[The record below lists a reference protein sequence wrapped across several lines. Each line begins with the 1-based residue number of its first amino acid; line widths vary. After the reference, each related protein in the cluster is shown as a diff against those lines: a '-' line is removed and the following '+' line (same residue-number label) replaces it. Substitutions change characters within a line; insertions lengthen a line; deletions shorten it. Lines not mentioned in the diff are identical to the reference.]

1 MMSRQ
6 LRLAALFLAAAG
18 ILAAGIEGR
27 VVEDHTGNPLASVE
41 VRIAKIGQRTLAAH
55 LETDSSGQFRAPNL
69 APGEYRVDAAKPNF
83 IGATLRLAALPGPL
97 TIRLVRCAVI
107 TGQVLDSQGQP
118 VLGATVYAMPKPPEG
133 PLMPYSQPTP
143 GTYTRVGE
151 RGQYRLHNLP
161 PGEYA
166 VVTSYG
172 ASTAA
177 FGSSGGAEGALLQ
190 SALLALVS
198 GSGEGSSPTEKL
210 TGLVGLDELSVRKGD
225 TDTKE
230 TIVSIGKQISQRW
243 YVGYERSLNATA
255 GSWQLV
261 YKLAKSF
268 TIRGQAGVDENAID
282 FIWTWRW

>member
-1 MMSRQ
+1 M
-6 LRLAALFLAAAG
+6 
-18 ILAAGIEGR
+18 R
-27 VVEDHTGNPLASVE
+27 VGVTITGTAQNP
-41 VRIAKIGQRTLAAH
+41 R
-55 LETDSSGQFRAPNL
+55 
-69 APGEYRVDAAKPNF
+69 
-83 IGATLRLAALPGPL
+83 
-97 TIRLVRCAVI
+97 IRLFSEPDMSD
-107 TGQVLDSQGQP
+107 TEKLSWLM
-118 VLGATVYAMPKPPEG
+118 LG
-133 PLMPYSQPTP
+133 
-143 GTYTRVGE
+143 R
-151 RGQYRLHNLP
+151 
-161 PGEYA
+161 
-166 VVTSYG
+166 
-172 ASTAA
+172 
-177 FGSSGGAEGALLQ
+177 GSSGGAEGALLQ

-210 TGLVGLDELSVRKGD
+210 TGLVGLDELSVHKSD